1 MKHFKSFPLELFF
14 WVTALVLLA
23 TANANEHH
31 FTLCPLA
38 NLGYEGW
45 CPGCGLGRSISYIF
59 HGEFT
64 ESFSQHWFGFPALLI
79 ILYRVYTLIKNRNK
93 FKIHTINT

>member
-1 MKHFKSFPLELFF
+1 MKNIKSFPLELVF

-23 TANANEHH
+23 TANTHQHH

-38 NLGYEGW
+38 NLGFEQW

-59 HGEFT
+59 HGKFA
-64 ESFSQHWFGFPALLI
+64 ESFSAHWFGFPALI
-79 ILYRVYTLIKNRNK
+79 IIGYRIFALIKYITNK
-93 FKIHTINT
+93 KYSTLNT